1 MAVIVGLSHAAA
13 AVSDSYMIVYPHTL
27 TIVDTQDIDKVLI
40 STPINFKTFCYH
52 MRCAFWN
59 AQLTR
64 AGVAELADA
73 PDLGS
78 GIERCEGS
86 SPFARTT

>member
-52 MRCAFWN
+52 MRCAF
-59 AQLTR
+59 
-64 AGVAELADA
+64 
-73 PDLGS
+73 
-78 GIERCEGS
+78 
-86 SPFARTT
+86 